1 MVFREWF
8 WPLESYYWQMG
19 PTVVCA
25 CPWKGN
31 TMRSEAEVN
40 RAIDQYPDMVLR
52 LCMVK
57 RKRSRKLWEV
67 RLLENKIREALE
79 PLHADQA
86 LKRKA
91 KANICSKTFDYG
103 CNLYQLRRHRHGRR
117 RHRGPRRADAG
128 QDGLPCLC
136 HCRYDMVYCCQTDAA
151 TVRAAQEAGLS
162 VAWYL
167 AWQQLKQLDPAA
179 SPEDALALEISEVR
193 ALAGFRNANFPCQ
206 QERKED

>member
-1 MVFREWF
+1 MVFPEWF
-8 WPLESYYWQMG
+8 WPFGSYYWQMG

-40 RAIDQYPDMVLR
+40 RAIDQYPDMVPR

-57 RKRSRKLWEV
+57 RKCSRKLWEV
-67 RLLENKIREALE
+67 RLLENKFREAPE
-79 PLHADQA
+79 PLHANQA

-91 KANICSKTFDYG
+91 KANIRSKTFDYG
-103 CNLYQLRRHRHGRR
+103 RNLYQLRRHRHGRR

-136 HCRYDMVYCCQTDAA
+136 HCRRRYGVLLSDRCSHRPRRPGGGAVCGTVSGMAA
-151 TVRAAQEAGLS
+151 AEAA
-162 VAWYL
+162 
-167 AWQQLKQLDPAA
+167 
-179 SPEDALALEISEVR
+179 
-193 ALAGFRNANFPCQ
+193 
-206 QERKED
+206 